1 MRPAQLRLILEH
13 NFHLHPNPVAGV
25 VRGDGLVGVDD
36 GGEAPGEEGD
46 LFQDGGGDGGAGE
59 AGDVFEA
66 RFGPVVDY
74 EERKEG
80 GADGVEPPEGELV
93 TEEWEEEG
101 EGVEDDVGL
110 AVWWVWVRE
119 Y

>member
-1 MRPAQLRLILEH
+1 MRPAQLRLLLEH
-13 NFHLHPNPVAGV
+13 DIHFDPDAVTGM
-25 VRGDGLVGVDD
+25 VRGNGLVRVYD

-46 LFQDGGGDGGAGE
+46 LFEDVGGDGGAGE

-74 EERKEG
+74 EEREEG

-93 TEEWEEEG
+93 
-101 EGVEDDVGL
+101 
-110 AVWWVWVRE
+110 AN
-119 Y
+119 